1 MVEDFPDLKLI
12 GQSFK
17 IVEDLFYLGGT
28 IGAREGTYGSVIAR
42 IRSRLSKCRDIVP

>member
-1 MVEDFPDLKLI
+1 MVEDFPDIKLF

-17 IVEDLFYLGGT
+17 IVEELFYLDDT

-42 IRSRLSKCRDIVP
+42 ISSRSSKFRDIVP